1 MPDQPLRNQV
11 AVVAGATRG
20 AGRGIARMLG
30 VGRAVAALAADPGVS
45 SESGGVFASLT
56 LATEYGVIDL
66 DGRQPD
72 WGSCFPRNV
81 REIIDR
87 DTPTGPM
94 EPFAVRIRFHQ
105 VERDPSAPDEAQ
117 RLRAFLDRHRAANTD
132 GTGSS

>member
-1 MPDQPLRNQV
+1 
-11 AVVAGATRG
+11 
-20 AGRGIARMLG
+20 MLG

-45 SESGGVFASLT
+45 SKSGGVFASWT
-56 LATEYGVIDL
+56 LATEYGVTDL

-72 WGSCFPRNV
+72 WGSFCPRKV
-81 REIIDR
+81 REIIDL

-94 EPFAVRIRFHQ
+94 ELFAVRIRCHQ